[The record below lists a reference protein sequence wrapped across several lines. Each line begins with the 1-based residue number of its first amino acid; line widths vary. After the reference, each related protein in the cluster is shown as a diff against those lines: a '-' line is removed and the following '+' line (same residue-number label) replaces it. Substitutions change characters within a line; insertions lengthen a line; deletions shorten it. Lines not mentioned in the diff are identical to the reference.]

1 MSFKS
6 ENSFWVSYSDLMTSL
21 FLIMVALFAVT
32 SVILVKNYNDTKSK
46 LEDIEAIEN
55 SIRSMKGQYF
65 SYDSVHKRHQLNVKV
80 RFDPG
85 KDSIKYFYEFPLK
98 KAGWVLMDTV
108 RAIKEKYPRL
118 NINFTIIIEGMA
130 DTTKYKVSTP
140 DPNKW
145 YDNYTLSY
153 RRALSLLR
161 FWSKENVRFP
171 SYCDVQVSGSGTGG
185 IRESVDSLNRRFLIQ
200 ILPKVGDLKK

>member
-6 ENSFWVSYSDLMTSL
+6 ESSFWVSYSDLMTSL

-46 LEDIEAIEN
+46 LKDIEAIEN
-55 SIRSMKGQYF
+55 SIRSMKGNYF
-65 SYDSVHKRHQLNVKV
+65 SYDSIHKRHQLKIEV
-80 RFDPG
+80 RFDAG
-85 KDSIKYFYEFPLK
+85 KDSIKSYYRNPLK
-98 KAGWVLMDTV
+98 TAGWVLMDTV
-108 RAIKEKYPRL
+108 RSIKNKYPRL

-130 DTTKYKVSTP
+130 DSSEYMVRHI

-161 FWSKENVRFP
+161 FWNNENVQFP